1 MSWNPNLSERES
13 LESVM
18 KSRISLEKIEY
29 MKDLLSSMSYIICIL
44 NQKNQIVFF
53 NEYIVEKYGLNL
65 ETDILGIRPGE
76 VFRCV
81 NADNDTGGCGTT
93 EKCQYCG
100 AYRTFAQSWEENKKV
115 VNECR
120 IIRNN
125 GANTVQ
131 LDLEITATPFVH
143 GGEKYLIVSMQD
155 ITEQK
160 RKELIERIFFHDM
173 INVAGGLS
181 NILQLFPSLTD
192 QEREEYLPIASSL
205 SNQIIDEIRAQQQM
219 VKAEKGEL
227 QVERNTIR
235 AKQFLEKIQDQI
247 RFNHVAFE
255 KEIEIVDHT
264 DNVSFVSDEVLL
276 TRVLINMAKNAL
288 EAISRGQK
296 IRISAKLVENKI
308 RFEVF
313 NATYMKR
320 EVQLQLFQRSFSTKG
335 NNRGLGT
342 YSMKLLGEQ
351 YLNGRVDFESSTQTG
366 TTFSVELDL
375 QGQSIFRH

>member
-1 MSWNPNLSERES
+1 
-13 LESVM
+13 
-18 KSRISLEKIEY
+18 

-44 NQKNQIVFF
+44 NQHNQIVFF

-76 VFRCV
+76 LFKCV
-81 NADNDTGGCGTT
+81 NASNETGGCGTT

-100 AYRTFAQSWEENKKV
+100 AYRAFAECWDNERKV

-120 IIRNN
+120 IIRED
-125 GANTVQ
+125 GVNTVQ
-131 LDLEITATPFVH
+131 IDLEITATPFNH
-143 GGEKYLIVSMQD
+143 ADDKYLIVSMQD

-160 RKELIERIFFHDM
+160 RKELIERIFFHDI

-192 QEREEYLPIASSL
+192 EEREEYLPIASSL

-219 VKAEKGEL
+219 VQAEKGEL
-227 QVERNTIR
+227 QVVKNTIK
-235 AKQFLEKIQDQI
+235 AKRFLEKITDQI

-255 KEIEIVDHT
+255 KEIEIIDHT

-296 IRISAKLVENKI
+296 IRISAKLSGDRI

-335 NNRGLGT
+335 NNRGVGI
-342 YSMKLLGEQ
+342 YSMKLLGER
-351 YLNGRVDFESSTQTG
+351 YLNGRVEFESSPQIG
-366 TTFSVELDL
+366 TTFSIELDL
-375 QGQSIFRH
+375 GV

>member
-1 MSWNPNLSERES
+1 MDENRKLSEREP
-13 LESVM
+13 LEAII

-53 NEYIVEKYGLNL
+53 NEYIVEKYGLDL
-65 ETDILGIRPGE
+65 ETDVLGIRPGE
-76 VFRCV
+76 VFKCV
-81 NADNDTGGCGTT
+81 NANNDTGGCGTT

-100 AYRTFAQSWEENKKV
+100 AYKAFMECWEEERKV
-115 VNECR
+115 VSECR
-120 IIRNN
+120 IIRDS

-131 LDLEITATPFVH
+131 LDLEITATPFRH
-143 GGEKYLIVSMQD
+143 EGDKYLIVSMQD
-155 ITEQK
+155 ITDQK
-160 RKELIERIFFHDM
+160 RKELFERIFFHDI

-181 NILQLFPSLTD
+181 NILQLFPSFTD
-192 QEREEYLPIASSL
+192 EEREEYLPIASSL
-205 SNQIIDEIRAQQQM
+205 SNQIIDEIRAQQQV

-227 QVERNTIR
+227 EVEKHTIN
-235 AKQFLEKIQDQI
+235 AEKFLEKIMDQI

-255 KEIEIVDHT
+255 KEIEIIDET
-264 DNVSFVSDEVLL
+264 DNISFVSDEVLL

-296 IRISAKLVENKI
+296 IKISAKLSENKI

-335 NNRGLGT
+335 NNRGVGT
-342 YSMKLLGEQ
+342 YSMKLLGER
-351 YLNGRVDFESSTQTG
+351 YLNGQVGFESLPESG
-366 TTFSVELDL
+366 T
-375 QGQSIFRH
+375 IFFIEIPN

>member
-1 MSWNPNLSERES
+1 MGIIQNLSEREP
-13 LESVM
+13 LESVI

-53 NEYIVEKYGLNL
+53 NEYIVEKYGFNL

-76 VFRCV
+76 LFKCV
-81 NADNDTGGCGTT
+81 NASNDTGGCGTT

-100 AYRTFAQSWEENKKV
+100 AYMAFAECWENDRKV
-115 VNECR
+115 VSECR
-120 IIRNN
+120 IIREN

-131 LDLEITATPFVH
+131 IDLEITATPFLH
-143 GGEKYLIVSMQD
+143 EDDKYLIVSMQD

-160 RKELIERIFFHDM
+160 RKELFERIFFHDI

-192 QEREEYLPIASSL
+192 EEREEYLPIASSL

-219 VKAEKGEL
+219 VQAEKGEL
-227 QVERNTIR
+227 QVEKNTIN
-235 AKQFLEKIQDQI
+235 AKRFLEKITDQI

-255 KEIEIVDHT
+255 KEIEIIDET
-264 DNVSFVSDEVLL
+264 DNISFVSDEVLL

-288 EAISRGQK
+288 EAVSRGQK
-296 IRISAKLVENKI
+296 IKISAKLVENKI

-335 NNRGLGT
+335 NNRGVGT
-342 YSMKLLGEQ
+342 YSMKLLGER
-351 YLNGRVDFESSTQTG
+351 YLKGHVEFESSTQNG
-366 TTFSVELDL
+366 TTFYIDLDL
-375 QGQSIFRH
+375 SV